1 MNKTKK
7 ETRKYTNETI
17 ALLYGRSAGH
27 CTICNRPLQYDNYS
41 HSNVNISEKAH
52 IKAFSDLGPR
62 GENKTLSTQEKNSY
76 DNLIL
81 LCGTCHSTIDKK
93 VLEGV
98 YTVDWLKK
106 EKNKKEKDILGVM
119 KCLTPKN
126 IYCLKFISPIADSN
140 FNFEDNQLKQTCF
153 NNSFHINDTLIDLS
167 DNLNNE
173 NKKISL
179 SLLNQQIKDKF
190 KLLNNN
196 GANTEICVFGLAPQ
210 YLLIKFGYELS
221 DKTDAHIFTKHR
233 NGWIYNNSTENKNVF
248 SIIQPKQINNNNEVA
263 LIISSSADIS
273 NNRILKTLGNNIDIW
288 QLKSNKIGIDN
299 INMQE
304 ELSQFSVQ
312 CINVLDIIGN
322 IYGKNKEINLF
333 PAMCNSLAIK
343 FGQSVFHKSHNK
355 IIVYDT
361 INDKNGNII
370 EKQMLKL

>member
-1 MNKTKK
+1 
-7 ETRKYTNETI
+7 
-17 ALLYGRSAGH
+17 
-27 CTICNRPLQYDNYS
+27 
-41 HSNVNISEKAH
+41 
-52 IKAFSDLGPR
+52 
-62 GENKTLSTQEKNSY
+62 
-76 DNLIL
+76 
-81 LCGTCHSTIDKK
+81 
-93 VLEGV
+93 
-98 YTVDWLKK
+98 
-106 EKNKKEKDILGVM
+106 M
-119 KCLTPKN
+119 K
-126 IYCLKFISPIADSN
+126 I
-140 FNFEDNQLKQTCF
+140 
-153 NNSFHINDTLIDLS
+153 
-167 DNLNNE
+167 
-173 NKKISL
+173 KKISL

-233 NGWIYNNSTENKNVF
+233 GGWIYNNFTENKNVF
-248 SIIQPKQINNNNEVA
+248 SIIQPKQINKNNEVA
-263 LIISSSADIS
+263 LVISSSADIS

-312 CINVLDIIGN
+312 CINILDNIGN
-322 IYGKNKEINLF
+322 IYGKNKVINLF

-343 FGQSVFHKSHNK
+343 FGQSIFHKSHNK